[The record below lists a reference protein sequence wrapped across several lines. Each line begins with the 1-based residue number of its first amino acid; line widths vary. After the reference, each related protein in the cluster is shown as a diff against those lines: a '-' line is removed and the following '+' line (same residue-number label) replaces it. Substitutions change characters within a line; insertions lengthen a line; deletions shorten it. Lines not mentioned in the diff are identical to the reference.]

1 MFVILFF
8 DKSASDS
15 NVVDFFYFVIDVSM
29 AFRQRCAQKTAIGA
43 TVFCE
48 KQNWKMGK
56 IPLLWDIYCMLY
68 VCNMHIFGGMTA
80 I

>member
-8 DKSASDS
+8 DRSASDS
-15 NVVDFFYFVIDVSM
+15 KVFIFYFVIDVSM
-29 AFRQRCAQKTAIGA
+29 AFRQRRGAHKTAIGA

>member
-1 MFVILFF
+1 
-8 DKSASDS
+8 
-15 NVVDFFYFVIDVSM
+15 M
-29 AFRQRCAQKTAIGA
+29 AFRQRGAQKTAIGA

-56 IPLLWDIYCMLY
+56 VPLLWDIYCMLY